1 MKCECDWYIPKG
13 LRISCG
19 AFFWVQEME
28 SSAAGVSYR
37 VKNLGGYDVYKRVSV
52 TGSSTEE
59 RKAE

>member
-1 MKCECDWYIPKG
+1 MVYTEG
-13 LRISCG
+13 SAFHAEL
-19 AFFWVQEME
+19 FFWVQEME